1 MSTEFIIGTIIGLIG
16 LVPVVIQFFHW
27 IRKPKLSDLMKRL
40 VDKSLSTKAHRRV
53 LRKMNRKLL
62 PVGKHISSE
71 YINSFVL
78 NKRGKEE
85 VFADLC
91 IKNGWEPTKEL
102 CLMFMNADYP
112 TIRGKYLNMNNSR
125 QNLTGSNEDK
135 GAEFAVAEE
144 KAESHEVVY
153 LSALLEERFP
163 DSFNRLMSI
172 FKKHDV
178 DYCLLKGTKDIWC
191 KDYMP
196 IQTRSGKL
204 IQFRYDP
211 SYLKGKKEWEVSR
224 SDTREVCMQNGL
236 VTINSNINLD
246 GGNVLLCSDR
256 AIVSDRIYTENPE
269 FPDKEQLVQELSD
282 LLEAEVIVIPAQ
294 KSDMTGHADGMVRF
308 VDRNT
313 IIGNNLADEYK
324 YWREGMQKV
333 IKEYGLKYID
343 IPFFEAKDPKHPL
356 SAVGIYVNYL
366 ELKNLI
372 VLPVFGRE
380 EDGQVLSILKE
391 TFPAKTIETVN
402 YNEVAQEGGL
412 LNCTT
417 WVAKFKTT

>member
-16 LVPVVIQFFHW
+16 LVPVAIQFFHW
-27 IRKPKLSDLMKRL
+27 IRKPKLSDLMNRL
-40 VDKSLSTKAHRRV
+40 VDKSLSTKAHRNV
-53 LRKMNRKLL
+53 LRKMNVKLL

-91 IKNGWEPTKEL
+91 IKNDWEPTKEL

-135 GAEFAVAEE
+135 EAKIAVAEE
-144 KAESHEVVY
+144 KTESREVVY

-163 DSFNRLMSI
+163 DSYNRLISI
-172 FKKHDV
+172 LKKHDV
-178 DYCLLKGTKDIWC
+178 DYRLLKGTKDIWC

-211 SYLKGKKEWEVSR
+211 SYLRGNNEWEASR

-236 VTINSNINLD
+236 VTVNSNINLD

-256 AIVSDRIYTENPE
+256 AIVSDRIFTENPE
-269 FPDKEQLVQELSD
+269 YTDKEQLVRELSD
-282 LLEAEVIVIPAQ
+282 FLEVEVIVIPAQ

-372 VLPVFGRE
+372 VMPVFGRE
-380 EDGQVLSILKE
+380 EDEQVLCILKE
-391 TFPAKTIETVN
+391 TFPTKTIETIN

-417 WVAKFKTT
+417 WVYRH